1 MKVTD
6 LFAAAAMLGLI
17 IRNEKSKNPEQ
28 RDEEWIAYL
37 AYEYV
42 DYMLESKIDFDRG
55 WMNIYNLK
63 KGKDIKS

>member
-28 RDEEWIAYL
+28 RDEEWIANL

-55 WMNIYNLK
+55 WMNVYNIK
-63 KGKDIKS
+63 KDRG

>member
-28 RDEEWIAYL
+28 RDEDWIADL
-37 AYEYV
+37 AYQYV
-42 DYMLESKIDFDRG
+42 DQMLGAKIVFEQEWMNLYNIKKDRG
-55 WMNIYNLK
+55 
-63 KGKDIKS
+63 

>member
-42 DYMLESKIDFDRG
+42 DYMLESKIVFEQEWMNVYKIKKDRG
-55 WMNIYNLK
+55 
-63 KGKDIKS
+63 

>member
-42 DYMLESKIDFDRG
+42 DYMLESKIVFEQEWMNVYNIKKDRG
-55 WMNIYNLK
+55 
-63 KGKDIKS
+63 

>member
-1 MKVTD
+1 MKETD

-28 RDEEWIAYL
+28 RDEEWIANL

-55 WMNIYNLK
+55 WMNVYNIK
-63 KGKDIKS
+63 KDRG